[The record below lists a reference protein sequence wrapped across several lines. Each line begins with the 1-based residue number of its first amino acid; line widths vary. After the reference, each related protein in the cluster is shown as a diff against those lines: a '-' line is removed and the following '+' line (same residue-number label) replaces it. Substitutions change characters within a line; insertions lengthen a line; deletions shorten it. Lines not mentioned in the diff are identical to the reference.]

1 MDLSTIP
8 HGGPRGSHDD
18 GDQSVRAP
26 SGPLAEHEPA
36 REGHR
41 EVVPRRRVNADMV
54 PIEWLPGDLLA
65 RVLFSLDTKTL
76 MMTIAA
82 VSGYEVW
89 GSAQQ
94 GEGKAGIDNGLW
106 LVDSLYTLCPFAV
119 R

>member
-1 MDLSTIP
+1 M
-8 HGGPRGSHDD
+8 
-18 GDQSVRAP
+18 
-26 SGPLAEHEPA
+26 
-36 REGHR
+36 
-41 EVVPRRRVNADMV
+41 VNADVV
-54 PIEWLPGDLLA
+54 PTEWLPDDLLA
-65 RVLFSLDTKTL
+65 RVLFSLDAKTL